1 MPRVHSHVILRSNP
15 YVKLS
20 PLADATRVC
29 TLKEGGP
36 MNISCSTTIAH
47 RQSLEAALDR
57 VAALGFAAC
66 DLLMA
71 HGWAHVSPRD
81 LVSDFAATSTRIRT
95 AYEERSLS
103 VSAFNVAFSGPLYGR
118 SDEDRSRR
126 HDEALAV
133 VELMHALDVRVAAL
147 QPGGRPH
154 GIADATLIEHAA
166 ESWREI
172 GSLAAEKDRAFAL
185 ELQTGSPFDSPDAA
199 RALVDRVP
207 ETRFA
212 FDPSHLVG
220 QGIDLHQVAWILD
233 RAAHVHLRDAESGRV
248 QVEYGKGIV
257 DFGWILDH
265 LQAASYDGFIAIEYL
280 DTDEFDVVEST
291 RRLGEFVRERIRRS
305 E

>member
-1 MPRVHSHVILRSNP
+1 
-15 YVKLS
+15 
-20 PLADATRVC
+20 
-29 TLKEGGP
+29 

-47 RQSLEAALDR
+47 RRSLEEALDR
-57 VAALGFAAC
+57 VAGLGFPAC

-81 LVSDFAATSTRIRT
+81 LVDDFAAVSARIRS
-95 AYEERSLS
+95 AYEERSLA
-103 VSAFNVAFSGPLYGR
+103 VSALNVAFSGPLYGR
-118 SDEDRSRR
+118 GDEDRARR

-133 VELMHALDVRVAAL
+133 VELMEAYDVGVAAV

-154 GIADATLIEHAA
+154 GIADATLIDHAA

-172 GSLAAEKDRAFAL
+172 GALAAEKGRTFAL

-207 ETRFA
+207 DTRFA

-220 QGIDLHQVAWILD
+220 QGIDLHQVGWILD

-248 QVEYGKGIV
+248 QVAYGSGIV

-265 LQAASYDGFIAIEYL
+265 LSSSSYDGFVAIEYL

-291 RRLGEFVRERIRRS
+291 RRLGEFVRARIG
-305 E
+305 